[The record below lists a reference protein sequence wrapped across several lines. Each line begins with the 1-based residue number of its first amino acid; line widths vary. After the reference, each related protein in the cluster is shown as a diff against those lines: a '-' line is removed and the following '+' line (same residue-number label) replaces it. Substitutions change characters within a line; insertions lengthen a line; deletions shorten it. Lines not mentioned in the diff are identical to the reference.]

1 MTQGSERVDQIRKA
15 IVKHGEKLVIGHLK
29 QTFNR
34 HFRKDLCFDYAN
46 LGRQGSIMYSNCTLE
61 FQQLHMEGIRNENYV
76 ATMIESQQHPM
87 NFSPW
92 SSGAGFYVSRYSDF
106 AALWSWVSDPKDS
119 VYKNLECQGW
129 HGELIEPV
137 TAYARSIGKLEER
150 LKHSGEVLSKIQ
162 GLKGQNKKG
171 GGVLHLNR

>member
-1 MTQGSERVDQIRKA
+1 MIQGSERVGQIRKA
-15 IVKHGEKLVIGHLK
+15 NIKLGEKLVIGHLK

-34 HFRKDLCFDYAN
+34 YFRKDLCFDYPN

-61 FQQLHMEGIRNENYV
+61 FQQLHMAGIRNENYV

-92 SSGAGFYVSRYSDF
+92 SSGAGFYVSRYADF

-119 VYKNLECQGW
+119 GYKNLECQGW
-129 HGELIEPV
+129 HGELTEPV
-137 TAYARSIGKLEER
+137 VAYARSIGKLEER
-150 LKHSGEVLSKIQ
+150 LKHSGKVLSKIK
-162 GLKGQNKKG
+162 GRRGQNKEG
-171 GGVLHLNR
+171 DEVVYLNR